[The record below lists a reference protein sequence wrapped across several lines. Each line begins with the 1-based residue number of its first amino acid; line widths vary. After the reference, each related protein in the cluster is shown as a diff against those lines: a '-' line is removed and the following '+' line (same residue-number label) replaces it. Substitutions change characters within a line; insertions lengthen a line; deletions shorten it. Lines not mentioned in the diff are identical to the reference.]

1 MPSLMIQVASYTGE
15 EDANLN
21 ISLEYAA
28 TIDASND
35 TIGRKSTVPVH
46 LHFLPSLEVWPLFS
60 HGPSKISFAD
70 SSGAQLQCQ
79 TMVSL
84 MHACILQVTGVSFH
98 EHHMPAA
105 ARGRDTSSRDA
116 SLRRTSSLG
125 DIDRS
130 SSGG

>member
-1 MPSLMIQVASYTGE
+1 MIQVASYTGE

-21 ISLEYAA
+21 INLEYAA

-46 LHFLPSLEVWPLFS
+46 LHFLPSLEVRPLLAHVLS
-60 HGPSKISFAD
+60 MTPSAD
-70 SSGAQLQCQ
+70 SSQAQLQCQ
-79 TMVSL
+79 TTMSL

-116 SLRRTSSLG
+116 SLRRASSLG